1 MILISYIWEQ
11 YIAVKQSLM
20 IETISGIGVAV
31 LIIIITGMLS
41 SCFNAKLFATTILV
55 AIAFISVGFA
65 LNKIPSVLYY

>member
-1 MILISYIWEQ
+1 
-11 YIAVKQSLM
+11 M

-65 LNKIPSVLYY
+65 LNKSPSVLYY